1 MDDCIF
7 CKIVKGEMGTKFEKE
22 TENLVVFKDINP
34 QAAIHLLIVPKEHIN
49 DLGGLDDRVWKEI
62 KDIVVVMAKNKGAKG
77 FRLIHNSGDAAS
89 IPHLQIHFLADVSSE
104 RGL

>member
-7 CKIVKGEMGTKFEKE
+7 CKIVKGELGTKFEKE

-34 QAAIHLLIVPKEHIN
+34 QAAIHLLIVPKLHVK
-49 DLGGLDDRVWKEI
+49 DLGELDDKVWKEV
-62 KDIVVVMAKNKGAKG
+62 KDLVVIMGREKGAKG

-89 IPHLQIHFLADVSSE
+89 ITHLQVHFLADIAPE
-104 RGL
+104 RAE